1 MTQAFAKNAG
11 EETSHRLENSL
22 LASDLEFLTARA
34 RAVGT
39 RNANKWL
46 EPLAIKARD
55 FAILSLVCTDE
66 HPSQRELAEFLS
78 LDASQVVA
86 LVDAL
91 EKKKLLE
98 RQTDLRDRRS
108 NILVATPTG
117 LSLFKEA
124 QIAIDNAREESLGG
138 LNENEREELK
148 RLLTLMAFNHQAQS
162 V

>member
-1 MTQAFAKNAG
+1 MAQAKAKNAV

-46 EPLAIKARD
+46 APLGIKARD

-66 HPSQRELAEFLS
+66 QPSQRELAEFLS

-91 EKKKLLE
+91 EKKNLLE
-98 RQTDLRDRRS
+98 RQTDPRDRRS
-108 NILVATPTG
+108 NILVSTSEG
-117 LSLFKEA
+117 LALFTKA
-124 QIAIDNAREESLGG
+124 QIAIDKARDESLEG
-138 LNENEREELK
+138 LSEKESEELK
-148 RLLTLMAFNHQAQS
+148 RLLTLIAFAN
-162 V
+162 

>member
-1 MTQAFAKNAG
+1 MAQAKANNAV

-22 LASDLEFLTARA
+22 LATDLEFLTARA

-46 EPLAIKARD
+46 APLGIKARD

-66 HPSQRELAEFLS
+66 QPSQRELAEFLS

-91 EKKKLLE
+91 EKKNLLE
-98 RQTDLRDRRS
+98 RQTDPRDRRS
-108 NILVATPTG
+108 NILVSTSEG
-117 LSLFKEA
+117 LALFTKA
-124 QIAIDNAREESLGG
+124 QIAIDKARDESLEG
-138 LNENEREELK
+138 LSEKESEELK
-148 RLLTLMAFNHQAQS
+148 RLLTLIAFAN
-162 V
+162 